1 MFVERIKQ
9 LRKEQKLPQR
19 KLAEKLDIDSA
30 TYCKLEK
37 GERKFKREQVM
48 AIAKLLQTDERD
60 LLTLWL
66 TDQITAVIED
76 EKELAP
82 KVMELAQNNMPN
94 SSNSK

>member
-1 MFVERIKQ
+1 MFVERIRQ
-9 LRKEQKLPQR
+9 LRKKQKLPQR
-19 KLAEKLDIDSA
+19 KLAENLDVDSA

-37 GERKFKREQVM
+37 SERKFKREQVI
-48 AIAKLLQTDERD
+48 AIAKLLQTDERE

-82 KVMELAQNNMPN
+82 KVMELAQNNI
-94 SSNSK
+94 SNSNNPK